1 MIVRNE
7 NEDHVLEI
15 EVDHIQDQNVVDHVQ
30 DIEVGLILD
39 IGVTHIQDMIEDL
52 HIVIDQDEVDH
63 QRHVMEVLESIKA
76 NVIVL
81 PVQMNQE
88 VLSIVID
95 VNI

>member
-63 QRHVMEVLESIKA
+63 QRHVMEVPESIKA

>member
-1 MIVRNE
+1 MQNE

-15 EVDHIQDQNVVDHVQ
+15 EVDRIRDQNVVDHVQ
-30 DIEVGLILD
+30 DIEVGHILD
-39 IGVTHIQDMIEDL
+39 LGVTHTQDMIEDL
-52 HIVIDQDEVDH
+52 HIVIDQDAVDH
-63 QRHVMEVLESIKA
+63 QCRVMEVPENIKA

-81 PVQMNQE
+81 PVLMNQE